1 MARGKKKRLL
11 WQLYPSYL
19 LITLVSL
26 LAATWFASI
35 SLKKSFLS
43 QSAADLEARAR
54 LVEDQIIERLSPL
67 DKPGIDFFCK
77 KIGERVSS
85 RMTVILPSGKVVGDS
100 DEDPSRMDNHVDRP
114 EVIRAL
120 KGEVGVS
127 TRYSRTLGQEMMY
140 VGVPL
145 VRDGKGVG
153 VVRISIPFIA
163 IDEAMRGI
171 EIRIALGGLLIA
183 IFATI
188 VSLWVSRRISRPL
201 EEMKRGAEDFARGGL
216 DHRLAVPDT
225 EEMRGLA
232 EAMNQMAAQLSER
245 IATVIRQRRELEA
258 VLGSMVEGVI
268 GVDTEERVIN
278 MNEAAAEIFECP
290 KAEAQGRSIQEVVRN
305 PDLQG
310 FVKMAL
316 SREQP
321 VEKDIFIYS
330 GEERVLSGRGTV
342 LRDANGWRAGAL
354 IVLND
359 VTRLRKLEN
368 IRKDFVANVSHEIKT
383 PITAIK
389 GFVETLRDS
398 GEKTAEETE
407 RFLGII
413 HKHVIRL
420 EAIIE
425 DLMSLSRIE
434 QGAEREELL
443 LTKDRVQTV
452 LQTAIQVC
460 EGRAEEKKIAIA
472 LSCPADIAARIDA
485 PLLEQAVVNLL
496 DNAVKYSDPEKAVH
510 VEAVQTNQETIIHVR
525 DQGRGIA
532 KEHLPR
538 LFERFY
544 RIDKARSRKMGGTG
558 LGLAIVK
565 HIVEAHGGRVEVE
578 STLGKGSTFSIILPK
593 VSFHP
598 SRP

>member
-1 MARGKKKRLL
+1 MTKSKRKRLL

-26 LAATWFASI
+26 LAATWFASL
-35 SLKKSFLS
+35 SLRKSFLS
-43 QSAADLEARAR
+43 ESAADLEARAR
-54 LVEDQIIERLSPL
+54 LAQEQILERLDPL
-67 DKPGIDFFCK
+67 DQQGIDFFCK
-77 KIGERVSS
+77 KVFEIVSS

-100 DEDPSRMDNHVDRP
+100 NEDPSKMDNHRDRP
-114 EVIRAL
+114 EVMAAL
-120 KGEVGVS
+120 GGEVGVS
-127 TRYSRTLGQEMMY
+127 MRYSLTLGEEMMY

-145 VRDGKGVG
+145 IRDGKRFG
-153 VVRISIPFIA
+153 VVRMSVPFIA

-201 EEMKRGAEDFARGGL
+201 EEMKRGAENFARGAL
-216 DHRLAVPDT
+216 DHRLAVPET

-232 EAMNQMAAQLSER
+232 EAMNQMAVELNER
-245 IATVIRQRRELEA
+245 ISTVIRQRRELEA

-268 GVDTEERVIN
+268 GVDTEERVIS
-278 MNEAAAEIFECP
+278 MNGAAARIFECR
-290 KAEAQGRSIQEVVRN
+290 KEEAEGRSIQEVVRN
-305 PDLQG
+305 PDLQD
-310 FVKMAL
+310 FVRTAL
-316 SREQP
+316 SSEVP
-321 VEKDIFIYS
+321 VEEDIVVYS
-330 GEERVLSGRGTV
+330 KHERVLNGRGTV
-342 LRDANGWRAGAL
+342 LRDAKGGRAGAL

-359 VTRLRKLEN
+359 VTRLRELEN

-398 GEKTAEETE
+398 GEKTAEETD

-413 HKHVIRL
+413 HKHVNRL

-434 QGAEREELL
+434 QDSERKEINLVE
-443 LTKDRVQTV
+443 DRVQKI
-452 LQTAIQVC
+452 LQTAVQIC
-460 EGRAEEKKIAIA
+460 EGRAEDKKIAIE
-472 LSCPADIAARIDA
+472 LSCQEDMQARIDP

-496 DNAVKYSDPEKAVH
+496 DNAVKYSGVAGVVH
-510 VEAVQTNQETIIHVR
+510 VDAVKTDHEIAIHVR
-525 DQGRGIA
+525 DQGRGIE

-544 RIDKARSRKMGGTG
+544 RVDKARSRKMGGTG

-578 STLGKGSTFSIILPK
+578 SVLGKGSTFSIILP
-593 VSFHP
+593 V
-598 SRP
+598 

>member
-1 MARGKKKRLL
+1 ML

-26 LAATWFASI
+26 LAATWFASL
-35 SLKKSFLS
+35 SLRQSFLS
-43 QSAADLEARAR
+43 QHAADLEARAR
-54 LVEDQIIERLSPL
+54 LVQEQILERLDPL
-67 DKPGIDFFCK
+67 DKHGIDLFCK
-77 KIGERVSS
+77 KVGEKVSI

-100 DEDPSRMDNHVDRP
+100 HEDPSRMDNHVDRP
-114 EVIRAL
+114 EVIQAL
-120 KGEVGVS
+120 NGKVGVS
-127 TRYSRTLGQEMMY
+127 TRYSRTLGEEMMY

-145 VRDGKGVG
+145 TRDGTQTA
-153 VVRISIPFIA
+153 VVRMSIPFVS

-201 EEMKRGAEDFARGGL
+201 EEMKRGAENFARGEL

-258 VLGSMVEGVI
+258 VLSSMVEGVI
-268 GVDTEERVIN
+268 GVDTDERVIN
-278 MNEAAAEIFECP
+278 MNEAAARIFECS
-290 KAEAQGRSIQEVVRN
+290 KTEAQGRSIQEVVRN
-305 PDLQG
+305 TDLQA
-310 FVKMAL
+310 FVKTAL
-316 SREQP
+316 SSEKT
-321 VEKDIFIYS
+321 VEKDILVYS
-330 GEERVLSGRGTV
+330 KDERVLSGHGSV
-342 LRDANGWRAGAL
+342 LRDAKGGRAGAL

-398 GEKTAEETE
+398 GEKTEEETA
-407 RFLGII
+407 RFLAII
-413 HKHVIRL
+413 HKHVNRL

-434 QGAEREELL
+434 REAEREELL
-443 LTKDRVQTV
+443 LTKDRVKTV

-460 EGRAEEKKIAIA
+460 EGRAEEKKIAIG
-472 LSCPADIAARIDA
+472 LSCPEDISARIDP

-496 DNAVKYSDPEKAVH
+496 DNAIKYSEPEKEVH
-510 VEAVQTNQETIIHVR
+510 IEAVQTDKATVIHVR

-532 KEHLPR
+532 REHLPR

-544 RIDKARSRKMGGTG
+544 RVDKARSRKMGGTG

-565 HIVEAHGGRVEVE
+565 HIIEAHGGRIEVE
-578 STLGKGSTFSIILPK
+578 SLLGKGSTFSIILPK
-593 VSFHP
+593 A
-598 SRP
+598 

>member
-1 MARGKKKRLL
+1 MTRGKKKRLL

-19 LITLVSL
+19 FSTLVSL

-120 KGEVGVS
+120 KGEVGIS
-127 TRYSRTLGQEMMY
+127 TRYSRTLGEEVMY

-153 VVRISIPFIA
+153 VVRMSIPFIA
-163 IDEAMRGI
+163 IDEAMKGI

-183 IFATI
+183 IFAAI

-201 EEMKRGAEDFARGGL
+201 EEMKRGAKNFARGAL

-232 EAMNQMAAQLSER
+232 EAMNQMAVQLSER

-278 MNEAAAEIFECP
+278 MNEAAARIFECP

-316 SREQP
+316 SSEVP

-330 GEERVLSGRGTV
+330 EEERVLSGRGTV
-342 LRDANGWRAGAL
+342 LRDAKGERAGAL

-359 VTRLRKLEN
+359 VTRLHKLEN

-398 GEKTAEETE
+398 GEKTPEETE

-413 HKHVIRL
+413 HKHVNRL
-420 EAIIE
+420 EAIVE
-425 DLMSLSRIE
+425 DLMRLSRIE
-434 QGAEREELL
+434 QGAEREEIL

-460 EGRAEEKKIAIA
+460 EGRAEEKKITIE
-472 LSCPADIAARIDA
+472 LSCPEDITATIDS

-496 DNAVKYSDPEKAVH
+496 DNAVKYSEHEKAIR
-510 VEAVQTNQETIIHVR
+510 VEAVQRDGETVIHIR

-544 RIDKARSRKMGGTG
+544 RVDKARSRKMGGTG

-565 HIVEAHGGRVEVE
+565 HIVEVHGGHVEVE
-578 STLGKGSTFSIILPK
+578 SVLGKGSTFSIILPK
-593 VSFHP
+593 A
-598 SRP
+598 